1 MNNKLF
7 YLFII
12 LIFCSCTGRR
22 IFWPPPSN
30 PTERNEKNKDKSY
43 FDIYEPY
50 YRDNGGEK
58 ATNMFNRKS
67 VRSEK
72 QFIAFLKRIPSPKK
86 PLPPYP
92 PGDETGGAKEE
103 AIALY
108 NKKLAELES
117 KLASF
122 DIYGKG
128 NEEEYENLLIE
139 LNNLICKYK
148 EGIELLEK
156 KVKKLYGDV
165 SFKSGSSD
173 ISGKGKENIKDLI
186 KNVETEVERWRN
198 YTNQCNEN
206 IFQNDLFVVI
216 INIDGYAD
224 ERGREESNLIL
235 SQKRTGSVEKFIISE
250 LTDLTLTKKT
260 RIVFNRIYSRGYGE
274 LLPPG
279 VEKLKMDDPNRR
291 ICIIS
296 YIVGPSR
303 YLKEK

>member
-1 MNNKLF
+1 MNSKLI
-7 YLFII
+7 YLIII
-12 LIFCSCTGRR
+12 LIFSSCTGTR
-22 IFWPPPSN
+22 IFWAPPSN
-30 PTERNEKNKDKSY
+30 PPERNEKNKDKSII
-43 FDIYEPY
+43 DIYEPY
-50 YRDNGGEK
+50 YRDNGGER
-58 ATNMFNRKS
+58 ATNIFNRKE
-67 VRSEK
+67 VRREH
-72 QFIAFLKRIPSPKK
+72 QFMEFLKRIPGPK
-86 PLPPYP
+86 PTP
-92 PGDETGGAKEE
+92 PGPPDETSEVI
-103 AIALY
+103 AIAIREY
-108 NKKLAELES
+108 NKKLKELES

-139 LNNLICKYK
+139 LNNLICKHK

-156 KVKKLYGDV
+156 KVRKLYGDV

-173 ISGKGKENIKDLI
+173 ISGKGKESIKDLI
-186 KNVETEVERWRN
+186 KNIETEVERWRK

-206 IFQNDLFVVI
+206 IFQNDLFVVV

-235 SQKRTGSVEKFIISE
+235 SQKRAGSVEKLLISE
-250 LTDLTLTKKT
+250 LTDLTVTKKT
-260 RIVFNRIYSRGYGE
+260 RIVFNRIYSRGFGE

-279 VEKLKMDDPNRR
+279 VEKSKMDDPNRR